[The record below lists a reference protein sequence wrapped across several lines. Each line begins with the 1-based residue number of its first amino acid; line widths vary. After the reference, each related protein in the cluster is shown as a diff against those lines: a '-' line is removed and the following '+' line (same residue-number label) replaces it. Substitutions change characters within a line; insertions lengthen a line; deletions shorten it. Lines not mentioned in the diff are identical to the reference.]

1 MNSAAHSCC
10 SVDYIDLEP
19 GCRIQSGGV
28 TSGWL
33 LPIAAL
39 LTIATLLSIAAR
51 LPVGVLLGVTALIVT
66 SRLCRGVAGRRIG
79 WWCRDQLHGVAPRH
93 LGITVV
99 TLSIS

>member
-1 MNSAAHSCC
+1 MNSAARSCC

-33 LPIAAL
+33 LPIAL

-51 LPVGVLLGVTALIVT
+51 LPVGVLLGVTALIIT
-66 SRLCRGVAGRRIG
+66 SRLRRGVAEKKQNKTKQFVRRG
-79 WWCRDQLHGVAPRH
+79 L
-93 LGITVV
+93 LF
-99 TLSIS
+99 